1 MADACRVAPEQ
12 ETREAASGCH
22 PKPRGAKAYFPTSLH
37 PGPRRLVGGGRG
49 HGGLRDGGLHL
60 TGALIDSGYQLAA
73 IIGEDRGGFLGAGYA
88 DIETLLIDEIGR
100 LAVGM
105 DHDMIGGA
113 ALGCKGGVHIRSE
126 EHTSELQSLMR
137 NSYAVF
143 CLNKKKNTKNTE
155 QD

>member
-73 IIGEDRGGFLGAGYA
+73 IIGEDRGGF
-88 DIETLLIDEIGR
+88 
-100 LAVGM
+100 
-105 DHDMIGGA
+105 
-113 ALGCKGGVHIRSE
+113 RSE

-137 NSYAVF
+137 ISYAVF
-143 CLNKKKNTKNTE
+143 CLKKKNNTHNK
-155 QD
+155 QKHMNLLH

>member
-1 MADACRVAPEQ
+1 MIRRPPRS
-12 ETREAASGCH
+12 TRTDTLFPYTTLFRSH

-100 LAVGM
+100 LAVGK
-105 DHDMIGGA
+105 IGRA
-113 ALGCKGGVHIRSE
+113 HV
-126 EHTSELQSLMR
+126 
-137 NSYAVF
+137 
-143 CLNKKKNTKNTE
+143 
-155 QD
+155 

>member
-60 TGALIDSGYQLAA
+60 TGQLIDSGYKLDA
-73 IIGEDRGGFLGAGYA
+73 IIGGTEERSVEQELFSTLGVVRGLDG
-88 DIETLLIDEIGR
+88 
-100 LAVGM
+100 
-105 DHDMIGGA
+105 
-113 ALGCKGGVHIRSE
+113 
-126 EHTSELQSLMR
+126 
-137 NSYAVF
+137 
-143 CLNKKKNTKNTE
+143 
-155 QD
+155 

>member
-73 IIGEDRGGFLGAGYA
+73 ILGEDR
-88 DIETLLIDEIGR
+88 
-100 LAVGM
+100 
-105 DHDMIGGA
+105 
-113 ALGCKGGVHIRSE
+113 SE
-126 EHTSELQSLMR
+126 ERRVGKEGVGTLRIRWSP
-137 NSYAVF
+137 Y
-143 CLNKKKNTKNTE
+143 T
-155 QD
+155 